1 MTRWKKQTG
10 LFFWGKDELGQSKDG
25 SARAG
30 AAQIPPPFFFFG
42 VGLKQIS
49 SASDVAASPAGA
61 VTNQKEEER
70 ARAGKA
76 AVH

>member
-1 MTRWKKQTG
+1 MGRVRMAPR
-10 LFFWGKDELGQSKDG
+10 ELAPRRS
-25 SARAG
+25 
-30 AAQIPPPFFFFG
+30 PPLFFFFG
-42 VGLKQIS
+42 VGLKQIA

>member
-1 MTRWKKQTG
+1 MEKANG
-10 LFFWGKDELGQSKDG
+10 AFFLGGKDELGQSKDG

-42 VGLKQIS
+42 VGLKQIA

>member
-1 MTRWKKQTG
+1 MS
-10 LFFWGKDELGQSKDG
+10 LGRVRMAPREPAPRRS
-25 SARAG
+25 
-30 AAQIPPPFFFFG
+30 PPFFFFG
-42 VGLKQIS
+42 VGLKQIA

>member
-1 MTRWKKQTG
+1 MS
-10 LFFWGKDELGQSKDG
+10 LGRVRMVPREPAPRRS
-25 SARAG
+25 
-30 AAQIPPPFFFFG
+30 PPFFFFFFG
-42 VGLKQIS
+42 MGLKQIA